1 MVALL
6 LGPVDLVAVV
16 EAAGVAVATL
26 MASVATGSAWGQA
39 SHREVVDLL
48 VVVVVNLLA
57 VTHLRDGHLVR
68 HLRDGRLVLLAADLL
83 VLAAGEAVVVGR
95 SFPLSSLV
103 ALPPLPLSMA
113 QSHCRTS

>member
-48 VVVVVNLLA
+48 VVVVNLLA

-83 VLAAGEAVVVGR
+83 VLAAGEEAVVGR
-95 SFPLSSLV
+95 LFPLSSLV